1 MFRIFFGGARLLLG
15 ILSRFP
21 RDAVVSFPC
30 KHLSFLVPRSDVLV
44 AKDIGPVSPSWS
56 RLGGT
61 QPCLFEGE
69 KPGNPC

>member
-1 MFRIFFGGARLLLG
+1 MFRIFLGGARLVLG
-15 ILSRFP
+15 ILSKLP
-21 RDAVVSFPC
+21 RDAVVLFPC
-30 KHLSFLVPRSDVLV
+30 KHLSFLVPRSDVFV

-56 RLGGT
+56 RLGVT